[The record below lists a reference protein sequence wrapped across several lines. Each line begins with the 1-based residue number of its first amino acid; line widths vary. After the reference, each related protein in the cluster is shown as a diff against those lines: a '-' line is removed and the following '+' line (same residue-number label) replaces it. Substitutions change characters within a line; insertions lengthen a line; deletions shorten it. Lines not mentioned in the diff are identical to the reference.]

1 MLNKEQIL
9 SAVDLKVQE
18 VEVPEWGGAVLVQA
32 LGSADYEEVK
42 EITRGGKNLR
52 GQIMVRCI
60 VDEKRNPLFILEEA
74 EALGGKNYDVLDRL
88 TDVVLELSGLG
99 EYAGEELEKN

>member
-1 MLNKEQIL
+1 
-9 SAVDLKVQE
+9 
-18 VEVPEWGGAVLVQA
+18 
-32 LGSADYEEVK
+32 
-42 EITRGGKNLR
+42 
-52 GQIMVRCI
+52 MVRCI